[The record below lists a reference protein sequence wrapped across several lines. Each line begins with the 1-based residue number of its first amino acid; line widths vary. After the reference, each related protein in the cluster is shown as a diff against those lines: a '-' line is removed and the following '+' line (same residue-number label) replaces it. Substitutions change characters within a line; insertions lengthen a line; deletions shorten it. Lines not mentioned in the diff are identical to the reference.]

1 MNNKKHIYPF
11 HSQVCYEQR
20 KSSMQQ
26 EPRLVWLTG
35 LSGSGKSTLALRLEH
50 YLFHQGYKV
59 YLLDGDNIRSGLSK
73 DLGFSEKDRK
83 ENVRRVAEA
92 AKLMLDAGLVV
103 LCAFIS
109 PYEAER
115 QLVKEVIGKDRFT
128 QVYVNCSLAECEK
141 RDTKG
146 LYAKARRGEIDHF
159 TGISS
164 PYEPPLAP
172 DVEVATDT
180 ESIEES
186 LGKLIAAIEPQ
197 LSLQNE
203 ASAVANIVS

>member
-1 MNNKKHIYPF
+1 M
-11 HSQVCYEQR
+11 
-20 KSSMQQ
+20 
-26 EPRLVWLTG
+26 WLTG